1 MASVV
6 LPQRHHVPEP
16 SSQRV
21 AGSKLKLV
29 KLVES
34 ANMTA
39 AGALETV
46 QLSWIALVASKVAD
60 HPVEIP
66 SGDASP
72 ERSSVHVVA
81 VDTYAHV
88 PAAFLT

>member
-1 MASVV
+1 MASAV
-6 LPQRHHVPEP
+6 LLQRHHVPEP
-16 SSQRV
+16 SFQMV

-60 HPVEIP
+60 HPMEIL

-72 ERSSVHVVA
+72 ERSSVHAVA
-81 VDTYAHV
+81 ADTYAHV